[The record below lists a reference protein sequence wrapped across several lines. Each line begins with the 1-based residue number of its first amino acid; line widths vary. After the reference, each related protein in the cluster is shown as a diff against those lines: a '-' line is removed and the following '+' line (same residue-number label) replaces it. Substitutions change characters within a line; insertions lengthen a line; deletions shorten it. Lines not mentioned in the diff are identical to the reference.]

1 MAASIAQAL
10 APTTMSPWIFY
21 SARSTC
27 ALATHIALH
36 EAGAA
41 FELRLLDFAAKGQ
54 QAPEYL
60 SVNPKGRVPALVTER
75 GILTETPALLA
86 FVAQRFP
93 QARLAPLD
101 DAFAFA
107 KLQEFNSFLCSTVH
121 VSHAHKHRGARW
133 ADEPEAHEAMRRK
146 VGANMQAHM
155 ALIEAQLEGDHVLGA
170 DYSVADAYLYVVSGW
185 LAGDGVDIAQFP
197 RLQAHRQ
204 RMALRP
210 AVQRA
215 EQELQPA

>member
-1 MAASIAQAL
+1 
-10 APTTMSPWIFY
+10 MSTWIFY
-21 SARSTC
+21 SARGTC

-41 FELRLLDFAAKGQ
+41 FELRPLDFAAKGQ
-54 QAPEYL
+54 QAPEFL

-86 FVAQRFP
+86 FVAQQFP

-101 DAFAFA
+101 DTFAFA
-107 KLQEFNSFLCSTVH
+107 KLQEFNSYLCSTVH

-146 VGANMQAHM
+146 VGANMTAHM
-155 ALIEAQLEGDHVLGA
+155 TLIEAQLSGDHVLGA
-170 DYSVADAYLYVVSGW
+170 NYSVADAYLYVVSGW

-204 RMALRP
+204 RVGQRP
-210 AVQRA
+210 AVLRA
-215 EQELQPA
+215 ERELQG

>member
-1 MAASIAQAL
+1 
-10 APTTMSPWIFY
+10 MSTWIFY
-21 SARSTC
+21 SARGTC

-41 FELRLLDFAAKGQ
+41 FELRLVDFAAQGQ
-54 QAPEYL
+54 QAPEFL

-86 FVAQRFP
+86 FVAQQFP
-93 QARLAPLD
+93 QAALAPLHD
-101 DAFAFA
+101 SFAFA
-107 KLQEFNSFLCSTVH
+107 KMQEFNSYLCSTVH
-121 VSHAHKHRGARW
+121 VSHAHKHRSARW

-146 VGANMQAHM
+146 VSANMAAHM
-155 ALIEAQLEGDHVLGA
+155 ALIEAQLSGDHVLGA
-170 DYSVADAYLYVVSGW
+170 DYSVADAYLYVVTGW

-204 RMALRP
+204 RVAQRP
-210 AVQRA
+210 AVLRA
-215 EQELQPA
+215 ERELQG

>member
-1 MAASIAQAL
+1 
-10 APTTMSPWIFY
+10 MSTWIFY
-21 SARSTC
+21 SARGTC

-36 EAGAA
+36 ESGAA
-41 FELRLLDFAAKGQ
+41 FELRLVDFAAQGQ
-54 QAPEYL
+54 QAPEFL

-86 FVAQRFP
+86 FVAQQFP
-93 QARLAPLD
+93 QAALAPLD
-101 DAFAFA
+101 DAFGLA
-107 KLQEFNSFLCSTVH
+107 KLQEFNSYLCSTVH

-146 VGANMQAHM
+146 VSANMTAHM
-155 ALIEAQLEGDHVLGA
+155 NLIEAQLSSDHVLGA
-170 DYSVADAYLYVVSGW
+170 HYSVADTYLYVVTGW

-197 RLQAHRQ
+197 RLQAHRARVAQ
-204 RMALRP
+204 RP

-215 EQELQPA
+215 ERELQG